1 MCIYDIKND
10 CVAWSGKS
18 RDGKTNKQVC
28 IGKTDKWSPIC
39 QVIPMHSWE
48 DCLSASNSPWHP
60 FVLWRWERHGVLD
73 AWRLFY
79 VVPPRPH
86 SWQPS
91 LVYVLLR
98 ERHTGGE
105 SQAEESARIFSG
117 RHLPCFLLA
126 TPAALPFSEVRA
138 GVWEGRKGHTPMTA
152 VCHEGSEG
160 TKRIASKKV
169 GKYIVC
175 RMT

>member
-28 IGKTDKWSPIC
+28 IGRTDKWSPIC

-79 VVPPRPH
+79 MFLQGLIADSCHWCTSFYGSGIRGREPGGRVCQNIFRQAFALLSSRH
-86 SWQPS
+86 SRCLAILWGSCRSMRRQKRT
-91 LVYVLLR
+91 Y
-98 ERHTGGE
+98 TNDGC
-105 SQAEESARIFSG
+105 
-117 RHLPCFLLA
+117 LPW
-126 TPAALPFSEVRA
+126 
-138 GVWEGRKGHTPMTA
+138 G
-152 VCHEGSEG
+152 
-160 TKRIASKKV
+160 
-169 GKYIVC
+169 
-175 RMT
+175 